1 MPEGSHHYT
10 PNTATSRVVVGLLMG
25 ISVLAVWSSAHAQ
38 ETPGVVINEIMWDGV
53 EYVELRNTSDAD
65 ISLADWEFQRQR
77 GGQEPTRIF
86 TFGEGDTI
94 DAGSFYLIERNE
106 DATTI
111 PADKVVLALTLLN
124 SGELLQVLDAEGAVV
139 DQANQ
144 PSGGWFAGR
153 NTETG
158 VSMERKD
165 PPGSGTEAGNW
176 HTSTGSL
183 GGRDGTPRAPNS
195 VGNRPPSIT
204 VSGPPTFMEGERGT
218 FSADVTDPDGDPV
231 TVSWDFGDG
240 GRAAGTSVTH
250 AYVRAGS
257 YTITATASDGSAEAE
272 ATHPVL
278 VRARPLPTGV
288 VVNETLPDPVGSDA
302 AGEFIELF
310 NTTAEPVDLGGA
322 KLDDAEGGSSP
333 HTLPTGTVLP
343 GRGYRSFL
351 RSETGIALNNNG
363 DAARLLAPD
372 GTLVHSLTYGD
383 VPREGA
389 AWARKDN
396 GSAEWT
402 GTPTPGAANIFTP
415 LPGRGQDDDE
425 GRSSTPTPSPSAS
438 PSSGRPVSLA
448 EVRSLARGARVQV
461 SGVVTAPPGLLG
473 RGVFYLAES
482 GSGLQVFVS
491 KGDPPS
497 LALGDRVTVDG
508 VTSSISNEVR
518 IRADAVGVRK
528 TGSGAAPTPVEAKTG
543 GVGEALEGTLVSVRG
558 AVTKLSGNSF
568 TLDDNS
574 GPLRVLVKETTGWKR
589 PQLSKGQELAV
600 IGIASQS
607 GATYRVLPRFE
618 NDVQLAGR
626 VAASAATR
634 ASTTGTGNIASRST
648 VARSSKTNRASAP
661 RARVAAK
668 QTDTR
673 EAGVASVRASSSRSN
688 RRPLTPSLPVPT
700 LITWGS
706 AGLLGVLR
714 LFARRV

>member
-1 MPEGSHHYT
+1 MPRSVRH
-10 PNTATSRVVVGLLMG
+10 ASKAAIVSRLAVGLFAG
-25 ISVLAVWSSAHAQ
+25 ASILALGLSARAAG
-38 ETPGVVINEIMWDGV
+38 PPSVVINEIMWDGV

-65 ISLADWEFQRQR
+65 VSLTDWEFQRQR

-94 DAGSFYLIERNE
+94 AAGDFYLIERHE

-111 PADKVVLALTLLN
+111 PADKIVSALTLLN
-124 SGELLQVLDAEGAVV
+124 SGELLQILDAGGAVV
-139 DQANQ
+139 DRANQ

-153 NTETG
+153 NTG
-158 VSMERKD
+158 GGISMERKD
-165 PPGSGTEAGNW
+165 PPGIGTEAGNW
-176 HTSTGSL
+176 HTSTGAL

-204 VSGPPTFMEGERGT
+204 VSGPATLVEGERGS

-240 GRAAGTSVTH
+240 GRATGLSVTH
-250 AYVRAGS
+250 VYARAGS
-257 YTITATASDGSAEAE
+257 YTITATASDGSAETE
-272 ATHPVL
+272 AAHAVS
-278 VRARPLPTGV
+278 VRTRPLPTGI
-288 VVNETLPDPVGSDA
+288 VVNETLPDPVGSDSV
-302 AGEFIELF
+302 GEFIELF
-310 NTTAEPVDLGGA
+310 NTMADSVDVSGA
-322 KLDDAEGGSSP
+322 KLDDAEGGSTP
-333 HTLPTGTVLP
+333 YTLPAGTVLP

-415 LPGRGQDDDE
+415 VPGRGQDDND
-425 GRSSTPTPSPSAS
+425 GGSATPSPSPSAS
-438 PSSGRPVSLA
+438 STVGRSVSLA
-448 EVRSLARGARVQV
+448 EVRSLARGARVQI
-461 SGVVTAPPGLLG
+461 SGTVTAPPGLLG
-473 RGVFYLAES
+473 RGVFYLAEL

-491 KGDPPS
+491 KGEPPS

-508 VTSSISNEVR
+508 VTSSISNEARV
-518 IRADAVGVRK
+518 RADAVGVRK
-528 TGSGAAPTPVEAKTG
+528 TGPGNLPAPVETTTG
-543 GVGEALEGTLVSVRG
+543 AVGEALEGVLVSVRG

-568 TLDDNS
+568 TLDDGS
-574 GPLRVLVKETTGWKR
+574 GPLRGLVKETTGWKR

-600 IGIASQS
+600 VGIASQS

-634 ASTTGTGNIASRST
+634 ANTAGTGKVASQSS
-648 VARSSKTNRASAP
+648 VARSSKTSRASAP

-673 EAGVASVRASSSRSN
+673 EAGVASLRASSPRSG
-688 RRPLTPSLPVPT
+688 RIPLTPHLPIPT
-700 LITWGS
+700 IITWGS

-714 LFARRV
+714 LFARRA